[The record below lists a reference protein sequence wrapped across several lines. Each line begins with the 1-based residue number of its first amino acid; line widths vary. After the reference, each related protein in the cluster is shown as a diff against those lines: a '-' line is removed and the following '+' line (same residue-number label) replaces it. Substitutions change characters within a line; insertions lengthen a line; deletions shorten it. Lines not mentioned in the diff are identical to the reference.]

1 MQFKETEQISDS
13 DSNIAEMLE
22 LPGCEFKA
30 TVINLVQVLV
40 GKLYATING

>member
-30 TVINLVQVLV
+30 TVINMVQVLV

>member
-1 MQFKETEQISDS
+1 MQFKETEQISDP

-30 TVINLVQVLV
+30 TVINMVQVLV

>member
-30 TVINLVQVLV
+30 TGINMVQVLV